1 VICCDTQ
8 GLVLVFA
15 SRLLLFLR
23 VQLHALAIAN
33 SLDPAESVLQ
43 LRSLGQDS
51 GAVGQLGGYNS
62 VCVQLHQYTPKP
74 SARRPTGNLK
84 RKDPDPAAST
94 TPSAQPATT
103 PSTTT
108 APGLP
113 ATMSVIDARKQAEA
127 RLRAARPQAAPAAAS
142 GFTGAGAGASS
153 SPSRPG
159 PTPTWAEVVRRGAL
173 ATRSTV
179 TFSPTGGTLRPPQ
192 PLAVPVHDPD
202 AVLLTPGRKLQE
214 QAGSEG
220 HGGPKVLGTVI
231 CKLTGRK

>member
-1 VICCDTQ
+1 
-8 GLVLVFA
+8 
-15 SRLLLFLR
+15 
-23 VQLHALAIAN
+23 
-33 SLDPAESVLQ
+33 
-43 LRSLGQDS
+43 
-51 GAVGQLGGYNS
+51 
-62 VCVQLHQYTPKP
+62 
-74 SARRPTGNLK
+74 
-84 RKDPDPAAST
+84 
-94 TPSAQPATT
+94 
-103 PSTTT
+103 
-108 APGLP
+108 
-113 ATMSVIDARKQAEA
+113 MSVIDARKQAEA

-142 GFTGAGAGASS
+142 GLASS

-159 PTPTWAEVVRRGAL
+159 RTPTWAEVVRRGAL
-173 ATRSTV
+173 ATRS